1 MALTF
6 FLTAARDG
14 SLWPPASQG
23 DGSDA
28 PSLTADGGTVQLVS
42 KGRLTRAPRS
52 AAEGAEGVVWL
63 ATIGD
68 DGPRGGFFKDREVF
82 PW

>member
-1 MALTF
+1 KTALNALTCV
-6 FLTAARDG
+6 L
-14 SLWPPASQG
+14 
-23 DGSDA
+23 SDE
-28 PSLTADGGTVQLVS
+28 LGETEILVNAVTP
-42 KGRLTRAPRS
+42 GWVRTRLTGLRAPRS

-68 DGPRGGFFKDREVF
+68 DGPRGGFFKDRDVF